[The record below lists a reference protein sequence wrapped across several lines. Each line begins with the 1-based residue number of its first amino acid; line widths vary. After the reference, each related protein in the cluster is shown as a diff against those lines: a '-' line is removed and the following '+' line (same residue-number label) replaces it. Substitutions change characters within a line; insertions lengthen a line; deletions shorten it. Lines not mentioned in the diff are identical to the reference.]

1 MVNALK
7 LILVAVALLL
17 AGCGPGN
24 DQNATGGKVVG
35 ATASRD
41 VPNYQNV
48 SVYDLAGAGENRLVL
63 DVREPWEYAQG
74 HVPGSVLIPLGQL
87 AARVGE
93 LPQDT
98 PLYVICRSGNR
109 SVTAS
114 ELLIAA
120 GKRDVRNV
128 EGGMIAWQRAGL
140 PMSR

>member
-1 MVNALK
+1 MIRLK
-7 LILVAVALLL
+7 LLILAALLL
-17 AGCGPGN
+17 AGCGPRE
-24 DQNATGGKVVG
+24 NATGGALVG
-35 ATASRD
+35 ASREA
-41 VPNYQNV
+41 PAFQNV
-48 SVYDLAGAGENRLVL
+48 SVRDLAGVGEAKHLVL
-63 DVREPWEYAQG
+63 DVREPQEFAAG
-74 HVPGSVLIPLGQL
+74 HVPGALLIPLGQL

-114 ELLIAA
+114 EILVAA

-140 PMSR
+140 PVNR